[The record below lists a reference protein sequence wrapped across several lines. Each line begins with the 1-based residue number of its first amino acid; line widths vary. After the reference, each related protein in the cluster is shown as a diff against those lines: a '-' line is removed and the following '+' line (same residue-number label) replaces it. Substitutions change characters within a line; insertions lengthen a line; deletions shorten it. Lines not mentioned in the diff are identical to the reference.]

1 MAAAAVISWLGL
13 LTHNVADLLGQTL
26 WSPESGYPA
35 LGVALLVFLL
45 RTRFRRAAVALLL
58 GWAVLNLVV
67 GGVLSVL
74 PLPVL
79 PFAPE
84 QTLRHYSFHALYAA
98 TQVPLIIQTCRE
110 LRRADT

>member
-1 MAAAAVISWLGL
+1 
-13 LTHNVADLLGQTL
+13 
-26 WSPESGYPA
+26 
-35 LGVALLVFLL
+35 VALLVFLL